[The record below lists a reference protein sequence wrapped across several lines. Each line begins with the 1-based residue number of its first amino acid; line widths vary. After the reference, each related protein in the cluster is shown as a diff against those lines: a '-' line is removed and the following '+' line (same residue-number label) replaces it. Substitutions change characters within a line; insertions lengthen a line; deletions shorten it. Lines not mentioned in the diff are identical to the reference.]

1 MTSQYRYLPSR
12 AARAVSRALSAIGL
26 LGIAALVGGFIWF
39 VATLPEETG
48 EPSRSADG
56 IVVLT
61 GDASRVPDAIELLAN
76 GHGKRLLITGV
87 YKATSQAAISRLNP
101 KYADLLSCCVDLDH
115 SALNTLGNAVQTRS
129 WVREQ
134 GFHSII
140 VVTSSYHMPRAL
152 VEIAR
157 QLPDVVL
164 VPYAVGAE
172 RLENA
177 PWWESADTA
186 RLLVSEYV
194 KYLFAV
200 LRASLDARV
209 TSNEWPSRAIADAS
223 RTPVGAAT

>member
-12 AARAVSRALSAIGL
+12 AAKAVSRTLSGVIL
-26 LGIAALVGGFIWF
+26 LAVAALIGGFVWF
-39 VATLPEETG
+39 VATLPEAAG
-48 EPSRSADG
+48 APSRSADG

-87 YKATSQAAISRLNP
+87 YKATSQATISRLNP

-115 SALNTLGNAVQTRS
+115 SALNTLGNAVQTRR

-140 VVTSSYHMPRAL
+140 VVTSSYHMPRAM

-164 VPYAVGAE
+164 VPYAVAAE

-186 RLLVSEYV
+186 RLLLTEYV

-200 LRASLDARV
+200 LRASFDAQV
-209 TSNEWPSRAIADAS
+209 SYNERPSRAISDALQRPIS
-223 RTPVGAAT
+223 ATI